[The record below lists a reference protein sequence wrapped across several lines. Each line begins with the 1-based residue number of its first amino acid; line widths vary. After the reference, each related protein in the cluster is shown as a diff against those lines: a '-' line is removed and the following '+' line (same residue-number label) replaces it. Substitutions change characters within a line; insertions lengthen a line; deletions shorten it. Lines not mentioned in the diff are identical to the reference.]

1 MSDIFAHLL
10 QEGERQKQQLRET
23 IFPQSDKQPAHST
36 PPVDDSTTARQQ
48 AVTTVRQP
56 NSTTASPQDAPLAH
70 VEAFLQ
76 AKASQKTTLRY
87 SPSLM
92 AEIDDVI
99 YQIKKTYGITLSKN
113 EIFVLGLAY
122 LLFDFKHNA
131 NHSVIAKVLI
141 KPSKA

>member
-23 IFPQSDKQPAHST
+23 IFPHADQKQPS
-36 PPVDDSTTARQQ
+36 PPSDEGVTARQQ
-48 AVTTVRQP
+48 AVTTERQP
-56 NSTTASPQDAPLAH
+56 DSTTASPQDAPLAY

-113 EIFVLGLAY
+113 EIFVLGLAH

-131 NHSVIAKVLI
+131 NHSLIAKALI
-141 KPSKA
+141 KPSKT